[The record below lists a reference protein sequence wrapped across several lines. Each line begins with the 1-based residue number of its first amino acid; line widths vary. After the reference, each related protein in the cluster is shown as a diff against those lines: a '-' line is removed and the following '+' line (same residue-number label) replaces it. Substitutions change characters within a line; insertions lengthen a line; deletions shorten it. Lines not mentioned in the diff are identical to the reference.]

1 MVRRI
6 DVLLV
11 KDDEGACREIARH
24 LGGRFGVRVATGLR
38 DAIEQLVRRVP
49 DAVVCSLELPPFRGD
64 AFLSMVAEEHPHV
77 WRVLLAGPEPLADC
91 LDVAHVTLPPGA
103 GIAELRAALG
113 GDD

>member
-11 KDDEGACREIARH
+11 KDDERACREIAQH
-24 LGGRFGVRVATGLR
+24 LGSRFGVRVATGLR
-38 DAIEQLVRRVP
+38 DAITELVRRVP

-64 AFLSMVAEEHPHV
+64 AFLSMVAEEHPQV
-77 WRVLLAGPEPLADC
+77 WRVLMAGSEPLSDC
-91 LDVAHVTLPPGA
+91 IDIAHVTLPPGA

-113 GDD
+113 GED